1 MYKDL
6 ISYELAEGVSEEK
19 LREVA
24 TDIVNNWMKKLP
36 GFISW
41 EINKTA
47 DNKYTDI
54 VCWEDQASAKNA
66 ETEMMNIPNAAE
78 WYGCYKQ
85 GTISSI
91 GLYSV
96 EKY

>member
-6 ISYELAEGVSEEK
+6 ISYELAENISEEK

-24 TDIVNNWMKKLP
+24 RGIVNSWMKKLP

-54 VCWEDQASAKNA
+54 VCWENQESAKNA
-66 ETEMMNIPNAAE
+66 ENEMANIPNAAE

-91 GLYSV
+91 GLHSV
-96 EKY
+96 ALF

>member
-6 ISYELAEGVSEEK
+6 ISYELADNVSEEK

-24 TDIVNNWMKKLP
+24 SEIVNSWMKKLP
-36 GFISW
+36 GYISW

-47 DNKYTDI
+47 DNNYTDI
-54 VCWEDQASAKNA
+54 VCWENQESAKNA
-66 ETEMMNIPNAAE
+66 ETEMTKIPNAAE

-91 GLYSV
+91 GLHSV
-96 EKY
+96 ESF